1 MNWKFVATLAAA
13 LAILA
18 LIVYLIYR
26 QIEDYSSPVDLIETL
41 RTRLDVVHPGIR
53 DIPIKK
59 GEKSYTIN
67 KQKIYLCLTDKDGKY
82 YDENMLTYVLL
93 HEFAHVLCDEQHHTD
108 KFYRIFDD
116 LLDRATAA
124 GVYDPSKP
132 IVKDYCEY

>member
-1 MNWKFVATLAAA
+1 MNLKLSVSIIG
-13 LAILA
+13 ILA
-18 LIVYLIYR
+18 VVCLISWLIYR
-26 QIEDYSSPVDLIETL
+26 QVEDYSSPQDLIETL
-41 RTRLDVVHPGIR
+41 RTNLKVVHPGIA

-67 KQKIYLCLTDKDGKY
+67 KRKIYLCLEDENGDY

-116 LLDRATAA
+116 LLDRATHA
-124 GVYDPSKP
+124 GVYDPNKP
-132 IVKDYCEY
+132 IITDYCEY